1 VSYSAK
7 HFSLSFVETI
17 RASARSRSRLLI
29 APVLM
34 IALGVGASARQTVRP
49 ATAARVTAP
58 ATTQTQPVKAKA
70 VVAANQA
77 TAAAPPVVAV
87 MHRVS
92 GWKLRAMVTPPD
104 APIAT
109 TFDENFVRTNI
120 VAGYILPDGRT
131 VVARLPD
138 AEANVLNF
146 ASMFPDF
153 KPPIPGGDSTLQL
166 VRADGTQFDARF
178 VGLDGSTG
186 LTLMESSQSLLPPAK
201 ESAQLLSAGLR
212 ICVWAPLPVEAPA
225 PARATTLPPPPGAG
239 VTVGDEGTLYMNLGE
254 FDGVLRA
261 VKRSPAGR
269 TVGFRVEARNVT
281 PEWSGGVALSEA
293 GALVGIVEQNEQGE
307 TRLLSAETVR
317 GAAARVK
324 ARRASVPQP
333 WLGARGDAVASLPPA
348 FFVER
353 GWTREQAST
362 LVRRQHGVLLT
373 SVAPGTPAA
382 LGGLRPGDV
391 VARVGDADVR
401 DVEDMT
407 WKLKELG
414 GNTPAQFTVLRQG
427 NLMNMRVM
435 LSEAQNPAAETAQ
448 AEVYAAQTELTRVQT
463 DAERARSEMIKLQ
476 GELERLR
483 AAEPATTQTNRLPG
497 TNAAGIEV
505 QAALREKLRAAEEKF
520 RQTNF
525 SATRKQMMLAQA
537 QTRLRTASATLPTFA
552 VRPLLTFGVETA
564 AFVSTRVT
572 DGVSEMHKGLMIVA
586 VHPESVAGRAD
597 LRVGDLIET
606 VDDQP
611 SLDVDWKKKLGAG
624 AQTEVTFGLLRGG
637 NKLSL
642 KLHVPAAPQK

>member
-1 VSYSAK
+1 
-7 HFSLSFVETI
+7 
-17 RASARSRSRLLI
+17 LI
-29 APVLM
+29 APLCL
-34 IALGVGASARQTVRP
+34 IAFGVDASAQRTVRP
-49 ATAARVTAP
+49 ATAARVTVP
-58 ATTQTQPVKAKA
+58 AATQPRRPENAL
-70 VVAANQA
+70 AAAAASQA

-146 ASMFPDF
+146 AAQFPDF
-153 KPPIPGGDSTLQL
+153 KPPVTGGDSTLQL
-166 VRADGTQFDARF
+166 VRADGTHFDARF

-186 LTLMESSQSLLPPAK
+186 LTLIESSQPLLPPAP
-201 ESAQLLSAGLR
+201 ENAQLLSAGLR
-212 ICVWAPLPVEAPA
+212 VCVWAPLPAEAPT
-225 PARATTLPPPPGAG
+225 PARATTLPPPG
-239 VTVGDEGTLYMNLGE
+239 VKVGDEGTLYMNLGE

-261 VKRSPAGR
+261 VRRSPAGR
-269 TVGFRVEARNVT
+269 TVGFRVEARNVS

-414 GNTPAQFTVLRQG
+414 GNAPAQFTVLRQG
-427 NLMNMRVM
+427 NLMNLRVM

-448 AEVYAAQTELTRVQT
+448 AEVYAAQTELARVQT
-463 DAERARSEMIKLQ
+463 DAERARADMIKFQ
-476 GELERLR
+476 TELERLR
-483 AAEPATTQTNRLPG
+483 AADPLATQTNRRPG
-497 TNAAGIEV
+497 ASPAGIEA
-505 QAALREKLRAAEEKF
+505 QAALREKLRAAEERY

-525 SATRKQMMLAQA
+525 SAARKQLTLAEAQA
-537 QTRLRTASATLPTFA
+537 RLRAASATLPTFA
-552 VRPLLTFGVETA
+552 VRPLLNFGVETA

-572 DGVSEMHKGLMIVA
+572 DGVSETHKGLMIVA

-597 LRVGDLIET
+597 FRVGDLIET

-611 SLDVDWKKKLGAG
+611 SLDVDWKKKLSAA
-624 AQTEVTFGLLRGG
+624 AQSEVTFGVLRGG

-642 KLHVPAAPQK
+642 KLRAPAATKK

>member
-1 VSYSAK
+1 
-7 HFSLSFVETI
+7 
-17 RASARSRSRLLI
+17 LLVAI
-29 APVLM
+29 C
-34 IALGVGASARQTVRP
+34 VGTFAQRVARP
-49 ATAARVTAP
+49 ATAATTAAP
-58 ATTQTQPVKAKA
+58 VIAPTARATTQIQPASAKA
-70 VVAANQA
+70 ASAASQA
-77 TAAAPPVVAV
+77 SEAAPPVVAV

-104 APIAT
+104 APIAA

-120 VAGYILPDGRT
+120 VAGYILPDGRS

-146 ASMFPDF
+146 ATMFPEF
-153 KPPIPGGDSTLQL
+153 KPPATGGDSTLQL

-178 VGLDGSTG
+178 IGLDGSTG
-186 LTLMESSQSLLPPAK
+186 LTLIESSQQLLPPSK
-201 ESAQLLSAGLR
+201 ESAQALSAGLR
-212 ICVWAPLPVEAPA
+212 VCVWAPLPAEAPA
-225 PARATTLPPPPGAG
+225 PARATTPLPPRDESM
-239 VTVGDEGTLYMNLGE
+239 VVGDEGTLYMNLGE

-261 VKRSPAGR
+261 LKRSPAGR
-269 TVGFRVEARNVT
+269 AMGFRVEAQNVS

-293 GALVGIVEQNEQGE
+293 GALIGIVEQTEQGE

-333 WLGARGDAVASLPPA
+333 WLGARGDAVAAMPPG
-348 FFVER
+348 FFVQR

-382 LGGLRPGDV
+382 QAGLRPGDV

-414 GNTPAQFTVLRQG
+414 GNSPALFTVLRGG
-427 NLMNMRVM
+427 NMLNLRVM

-448 AEVYAAQTELTRVQT
+448 AEVYAAESELERVRL
-463 DAERARSEMIKLQ
+463 DSERARADLLKVQ
-476 GELERLR
+476 TELERLR
-483 AAEPATTQTNRLPG
+483 AGDPATQANRVPG
-497 TNAAGIEV
+497 TSAASVEA
-505 QAALREKLRAAEEKF
+505 QMAALRERLRATEERY

-525 SATRKQMMLAQA
+525 NAIRMQRMLTEAQM
-537 QTRLRTASATLPTFA
+537 RLRAASVALPSFA
-552 VRPLLTFGVETA
+552 VKPLLSFGVETA

-572 DGVSEMHKGLMIVA
+572 DGVSETHKGLMIVA
-586 VHPESVAGRAD
+586 VHPTSVAARAD
-597 LRVGDLIET
+597 IRVGDLIET

-611 SLDVDWKKKLGAG
+611 SLDVDWKKKLSGG
-624 AQTEVTFGLLRGG
+624 SQSEVAFGVLRGG
-637 NKLSL
+637 KIVVL
-642 KLHVPAAPQK
+642 KLRPPAPQK

>member
-1 VSYSAK
+1 MVTVFRSSE
-7 HFSLSFVETI
+7 HFRHDVVQTP
-17 RASARSRSRLLI
+17 RASARSHSRVLI
-29 APVLM
+29 ALLLLV
-34 IALGVGASARQTVRP
+34 ACGVGAPARQTVRP
-49 ATAARVTAP
+49 ATAASAL
-58 ATTQTQPVKAKA
+58 ATTQTQARRPAKA
-70 VVAANQA
+70 QAAAVATQA

-120 VAGYILPDGRT
+120 VAGYILSDGRT

-146 ASMFPDF
+146 ASLFPDF
-153 KPPIPGGDSTLQL
+153 KPPVNGGDSTLQL

-186 LTLMESSQSLLPPAK
+186 LTLIESSQPLLPPAK
-201 ESAQLLSAGLR
+201 ENAQLLSTGLR
-212 ICVWAPLPVEAPA
+212 VCVWAPLPAEAPA
-225 PARATTLPPPPGAG
+225 PARTTTVPRPGAG

-254 FDGVLRA
+254 VDGVLRA

-269 TVGFRVEARNVT
+269 TVGFRVEARNVS
-281 PEWSGGVALSEA
+281 PEWSGGVALSET

-307 TRLLSAETVR
+307 AQLLPAETVR

-382 LGGLRPGDV
+382 LAGLRPGDV

-414 GNTPAQFTVLRQG
+414 GNVPAQFTVLRQG
-427 NLMNMRVM
+427 NMMNMRVM

-448 AEVYAAQTELTRVQT
+448 AEVYAAQTELARVQT
-463 DAERARSEMIKLQ
+463 DAERARADMIKLQ
-476 GELERLR
+476 TELERLR
-483 AAEPATTQTNRLPG
+483 ETDPATTRANRLPG
-497 TNAAGIEV
+497 ASAETQV
-505 QAALREKLRAAEEKF
+505 ALREKLRAAEERYK
-520 RQTNF
+520 QT
-525 SATRKQMMLAQA
+525 SYHAVSKQMMLAEAQA
-537 QTRLRTASATLPTFA
+537 RLRAASASLPTFA
-552 VRPLLTFGVETA
+552 VRPLLTFGIETA
-564 AFVSTRVT
+564 AFVSTRVINDVT
-572 DGVSEMHKGLMIVA
+572 ETHKGLMIVA
-586 VHPESVAGRAD
+586 VYPESVAGRAD

-611 SLDVDWKKKLGAG
+611 SLDMDWKKKLLA
-624 AQTEVTFGLLRGG
+624 AQPEVTFGVLRGG
-637 NKLSL
+637 NKLAV
-642 KLHVPAAPQK
+642 KVHPPAAPPK